1 MTINAGQIVRW
12 NDDKG
17 FGFIRPDSGSV
28 DIFLHITALP
38 PGQQPRIG
46 ARVLYSAGD
55 DPQGRGP
62 RALKAVIEAAE
73 TNGAGTPPART
84 MENRVLRNQQ
94 ASRQTGK
101 IQTGSPAHPRPRNT
115 ELRQL
120 PLNGLTLLVACCALF
135 CLAGAVS
142 MFRINPIP
150 LLAYPA
156 ASLILFLL
164 YARDKY
170 SAIHGNWR
178 VPESTLHLIEAMGGW
193 PGAYVAQ
200 QMMRH
205 KTVKSSYQ
213 VVFWLIV
220 AIHVAFWVAWILDL
234 GSLHRTLNG
243 VFGTLGR
250 RI

>member
-28 DIFLHITALP
+28 DVFLHITALP
-38 PGQQPRIG
+38 SGQQPRIG
-46 ARVLYSAGD
+46 TRVLYSVGD

-62 RALKAVIEAAE
+62 RALKAVIEAAG
-73 TNGAGTPPART
+73 TNGAGTAPARI
-84 MENRVLRNQQ
+84 MENPVPRSQQ

-101 IQTGSPAHPRPRNT
+101 IQIASPAHPRPGNT

-120 PLNGLTLLVACCALF
+120 PLNGLTWLVACCTLF
-135 CLAGAVS
+135 CLVGAVT
-142 MFRINPIP
+142 MFPINPIP

-178 VPESTLHLIEAMGGW
+178 ISEATLHLVEAMGGW
-193 PGAYVAQ
+193 PGAYIAQ
-200 QMMRH
+200 QRMRH
-205 KTVKSSYQ
+205 KTLKSSYQ
-213 VVFWLIV
+213 LAFWLIV
-220 AIHVAFWVAWILDL
+220 AAHVAFWVAWMFDL
-234 GSLHRTLNG
+234 GSLLSAPNA